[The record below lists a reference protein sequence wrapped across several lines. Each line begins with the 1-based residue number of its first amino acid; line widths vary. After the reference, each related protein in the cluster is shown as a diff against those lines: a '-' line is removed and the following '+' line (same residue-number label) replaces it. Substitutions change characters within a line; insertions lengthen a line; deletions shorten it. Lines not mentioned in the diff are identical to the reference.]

1 MIDKSLQRSLKVD
14 TPATLPPLTF
24 NHVGPKFPEGCTF
37 TIPAEVEAEY
47 ATKVQEYCLWIFARY
62 VASGG
67 IQTVPAL
74 GGFTS
79 VTGSSPPRKSTIEYF
94 TPIHQPITDSSVVR
108 ELLKRSE
115 DATAEVGQK
124 WVINTFDLGVCMK
137 ALPIIWRWPNEFAKH
152 VTLSGPFHT
161 SMNYIGM
168 LTNHKMLGS
177 GYKEILFEA
186 QLVTS
191 GSMKGVLTGKAYAK
205 ALFCLK
211 AVCEAME
218 RLLIERF
225 CEEENIP
232 ISEPAVLLNLV
243 KSCSRENL
251 DAALK
256 VPSVLNLIGRYQ
268 LYEKSVLQ
276 GHFGK
281 TAAFWMSFIND
292 YHLVFMLFYSV
303 KTSNLEMFHRCNGE
317 MAIIFFAYDGHNYSR
332 SVQIILL
339 HSN

>member
-1 MIDKSLQRSLKVD
+1 
-14 TPATLPPLTF
+14 
-24 NHVGPKFPEGCTF
+24 
-37 TIPAEVEAEY
+37 
-47 ATKVQEYCLWIFARY
+47 
-62 VASGG
+62 
-67 IQTVPAL
+67 
-74 GGFTS
+74 
-79 VTGSSPPRKSTIEYF
+79 
-94 TPIHQPITDSSVVR
+94 
-108 ELLKRSE
+108 
-115 DATAEVGQK
+115 
-124 WVINTFDLGVCMK
+124 MK

-152 VTLSGPFHT
+152 VTLAGPFHT
-161 SMNYIGM
+161 FMNYIGM

-191 GSMKGVLTGKAYAK
+191 GSMKGVLTAKAYAK

-232 ISEPAVLLNLV
+232 ISEPVVLLNLV

-256 VPSVLNLIGRYQ
+256 DPSVLNLIGRYQ
-268 LYEKSVLQ
+268 LYEKSVPK
-276 GHFGK
+276 GHLGK
-281 TAAFWMSFIND
+281 TAASWMSFINHC
-292 YHLVFMLFYSV
+292 HLEFMPLYSV
-303 KTSNLEMFHRCNGE
+303 KTNNLELFHLCNGE
-317 MAIIFFAYDGHNYSR
+317 IAILFFAYDGHNYSR

-339 HSN
+339 HFN